1 MTMGFIIT
9 SLAVMTF
16 VFVFLF
22 KKISKEK
29 YRIVET
35 VTVPNDG
42 FDEVNIQMTLKKKNL
57 Y

>member
-1 MTMGFIIT
+1 MIIVTIALLIMIMGFIIT

-42 FDEVNIQMTLKKKNL
+42 F
-57 Y
+57 